1 MPTVE
6 PLFISKYK
14 PYYINDFCTSDQFKN
29 VLHSLIEIDDVNILV
44 SGGTCTGK
52 TSLLHAIIRNYY
64 GIQKTQTFPEN
75 NILFI
80 NNLKEQGISYFR
92 SEMKTFSQSRCS
104 IYGKKKLVIV
114 DDLDMVNEQCQ
125 QVFRNYIDKYK
136 SNINFV
142 SVCSNV
148 QKVIESIQSRVHI
161 LHIDKPSIDQIRSIM
176 QRIIKQEN
184 LCLSLDAQNYLLHTC
199 DYSIRELITMLEK
212 IWILVDSSQNVDLEQ
227 CSKIIS
233 TISSKHFEN
242 YITCLQN
249 NQLVEAIHVMHG
261 IYEYGYSVIDI
272 FDFFFS
278 YVKSSSLL
286 TETEKY
292 RLIPSL
298 CEYITYFHN
307 IHEDEIE
314 LALFT
319 YTIFPM
325 FKRIA

>member
-1 MPTVE
+1 MSNIE

-14 PYYINDFCTSDQFKN
+14 PYYIDDFCTSGQFKN
-29 VLHSLIEIDDVNILV
+29 VLHSLMEIDDMNILV
-44 SGGTCTGK
+44 SGGACTGK
-52 TSLLHAIIRNYY
+52 TSLLHAIIRDYY
-64 GIQKTQTFPEN
+64 GLKKHQTFPEN
-75 NILFI
+75 NLLFI

-92 SEMKTFSQSRCS
+92 NEMKTFSQSRCS

-136 SNINFV
+136 SNIHFV
-142 SVCSNV
+142 SVCSNI

-176 QRIIKQEN
+176 LHIIGQEN
-184 LCLSLDAQNYLLHTC
+184 MNISADAQKYLLHTC
-199 DYSIRELITMLEK
+199 DHSIRQLITMLEK
-212 IWILVDSSQNVDLEQ
+212 IWILVDSEQMVDLDQ
-227 CSKIIS
+227 CKKIIS
-233 TISSKHFEN
+233 TISSEHFEK
-242 YITCLQN
+242 YITCIQQD
-249 NQLVEAIHVMHG
+249 QLVKAIHVMYD
-261 IYEYGYSVIDI
+261 IYDYGYSVIDI
-272 FDFFFS
+272 FDFFFHYAKGS
-278 YVKSSSLL
+278 ALL

-292 RLIPSL
+292 TLLPYL